1 MRIDTIF
8 YQLFQTVPSVLF
20 ELIGETETNVND
32 YQFTSKE
39 VKELAFRFDGI
50 YLPPPKDL
58 KQPIYFVEVQFR
70 RKRAFYWD
78 LFGEIS
84 LYLKQY
90 KPNYNWRAVAIFAR
104 ESLDTGKLDQYEEY
118 FESGR
123 LIRIYLDKLPEKS
136 SSLLGLGMIKLVVEA
151 EEKVGEKAKELMERT
166 RAQVANANVQE
177 KILELI
183 DKILVY
189 SIPN

>member
-1 MRIDTIF
+1 MRTDTIF

-20 ELIGETETNVND
+20 ELIGDSEINVND

-78 LFGEIS
+78 LFGEIF

-90 KPNYNWRAVAIFAR
+90 KPKHNWYAVAIFAR
-104 ESLDTGKLDQYEEY
+104 ESLDTGKLRQYGE
-118 FESGR
+118 FFDSGR
-123 LIRIYLDKLPEKS
+123 LIRIYLDKLPERS
-136 SSLLGLGMIKLVVEA
+136 SSSLGLGMVKLVVEA
-151 EEKVGEKAKELMERT
+151 EV
-166 RAQVANANVQE
+166 
-177 KILELI
+177 
-183 DKILVY
+183 
-189 SIPN
+189 SCW